1 MSVDEDQLCDLLYH
15 VLETEHGGV
24 RVYEAALDSALNG
37 DLR

>member
-24 RVYEAALDSALNG
+24 RG
-37 DLR
+37 LRGRFGFRAQR